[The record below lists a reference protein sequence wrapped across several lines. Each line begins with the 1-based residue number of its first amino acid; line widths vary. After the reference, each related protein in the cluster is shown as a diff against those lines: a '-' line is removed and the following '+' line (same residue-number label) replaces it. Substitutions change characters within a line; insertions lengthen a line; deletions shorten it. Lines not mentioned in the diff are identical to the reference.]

1 MSLVDDYSVTH
12 TVISGKPVR
21 CTIFKIGNTYHCVV
35 SAEAQAGAV
44 ARSSGPTPDAA
55 LFTATE
61 AAKRQFSYG

>member
-12 TVISGKPVR
+12 TVVSGKPVR

-35 SAEAQAGAV
+35 SSETPGGTV
-44 ARSSGPTPDAA
+44 ARSSGPTADAA